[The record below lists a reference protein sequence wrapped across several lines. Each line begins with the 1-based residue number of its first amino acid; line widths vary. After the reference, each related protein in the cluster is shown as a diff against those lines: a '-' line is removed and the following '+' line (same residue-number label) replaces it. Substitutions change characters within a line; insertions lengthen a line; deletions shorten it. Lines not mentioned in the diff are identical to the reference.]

1 MEWNEE
7 GYISCED
14 CRKNISKLNSII
26 RRKGKETIY
35 EIIIGYTILTIII
48 TSIGI
53 YFLVI
58 LSNKISHGNSIIKN
72 LTDFS

>member
-26 RRKGKETIY
+26 RKKDKETIY
-35 EIIIGYTILTIII
+35 EIIIGYIILTIII

-58 LSNKISHGNSIIKN
+58 LSNKISHGNSKIKN